1 MSSSAQPLQ
10 EDSVAF
16 FTNIGTMAAA
26 IFEKSDVHSSRIS
39 AYSDRVVAVR
49 DAFKLLYGKEPMLIS
64 RAPGR
69 VNLIGEHIDYEGY
82 AVLPMAIHLDT
93 LVAISCAR
101 TPSTGTPACKEDSPF
116 PPRLRVANMDP
127 VKYPATE
134 FSIHAK
140 QEVDTSNHS
149 WGSYFLCGYKGV
161 WDHVHETGGREEPTL
176 GLDVLVDGC
185 VPLGSGLSSSA
196 ALVCSAAIAVMA
208 ALGFSF
214 PKAEIADLACRCE
227 RYIGTQSGGMDQAI
241 SIFGERG
248 VAQLIEFNPVRA
260 HPVPLPST
268 AVFVIANSLAVSKK
282 AETAATNYNRRV
294 VECRLAAMVLAV
306 RLGMEPATARTSIS
320 TLADV
325 DALCAASSA
334 SPQPPDEHAALD
346 AVRRCLHADPY
357 SASEIEALLQ
367 APLASVFANSPTSLA
382 VIAAATEFK
391 LQQRALH
398 VYAEAHRVF
407 AFRDAA
413 LSAPSDSSAP
423 ALSAAPSVLL
433 SLGRLMDDSHASCR
447 DLYECSS
454 PELEQLVACCKAHGA
469 LGARLT
475 GAGWGGCV
483 VALVHA
489 HETDSFLAHLKEDF
503 YAPKIAAGTITAADL
518 PNCVFASHPAA
529 GAALLRL

>member
-1 MSSSAQPLQ
+1 
-10 EDSVAF
+10 
-16 FTNIGTMAAA
+16 MAAA
-26 IFEKSDVHSSRIS
+26 IFEESDVQSSRVS
-39 AYSDRVVAVR
+39 AYFDRVVAVR

-101 TPSTGTPACKEDSPF
+101 TPSTGTSACKDDSPF

-127 VKYPATE
+127 AKYPATE

-140 QEVDTSNHS
+140 QEVDTNNHS

-161 WDHVHETGGREEPTL
+161 WDHVHEAGGREEPTL

-196 ALVCSAAIAVMA
+196 ALVCSSAIAVMA

-260 HPVPLPST
+260 HPVPLPS
-268 AVFVIANSLAVSKK
+268 ASVFVIANSLAVSKK

-294 VECRLAAMVLAV
+294 VECRLAAVSWGTSKAWAAVSCCRFGILVMVLASV
-306 RLGMEPATARTSIS
+306 LAPDSIGPFLFPFLHVFPTAPDGTGSAAGNGACHSPHLHQHAGRRGRPLCCQQLVTTATRRACCAGCCAGESCLHVACHATSAPFPAGAPILKQWAIRL
-320 TLADV
+320 TLVSVTLLPWSACV
-325 DALCAASSA
+325 LHHWSSL
-334 SPQPPDEHAALD
+334 Q
-346 AVRRCLHADPY
+346 RCLHADPY
-357 SASEIEALLQ
+357 SACEMEALLQ
-367 APLASVFANSPTSLA
+367 APLASVFADSPTSLA

-391 LQQRALH
+391 LQQ
-398 VYAEAHRVF
+398 VC
-407 AFRDAA
+407 
-413 LSAPSDSSAP
+413 
-423 ALSAAPSVLL
+423 LL
-433 SLGRLMDDSHASCR
+433 L
-447 DLYECSS
+447 
-454 PELEQLVACCKAHGA
+454 
-469 LGARLT
+469 
-475 GAGWGGCV
+475 
-483 VALVHA
+483 
-489 HETDSFLAHLKEDF
+489 
-503 YAPKIAAGTITAADL
+503 
-518 PNCVFASHPAA
+518 
-529 GAALLRL
+529 